1 MKILAK
7 GAVVLV
13 VSLFALGAAQE
24 ATPQNKD
31 GMTMGQGSMG
41 QNSTGQNNMNQGV
54 MGDQQGMMAMM
65 QMMQACSNMMQT
77 MQGKQMGMMDGQ
89 GMKPMMGAAAT
100 AAQMDKATARALAR
114 AFLTGR
120 DSAAALT
127 LQNVLPTA
135 KGYTVGYVQGGTA
148 GKLLVD
154 AATGNVQ
161 PRTAE

>member
-7 GAVVLV
+7 GAVILV
-13 VSLFALGAAQE
+13 ISLLALGAAQE

-31 GMTMGQGSMG
+31 GMTMEQG
-41 QNSTGQNNMNQGV
+41 NMNQDK

-77 MQGKQMGMMDGQ
+77 MQGTQMGMMGEQMD
-89 GMKPMMGAAAT
+89 MKPMNMGAAA
-100 AAQMDKATARALAR
+100 ASAQIDKAAAKALAR

-120 DSAAALT
+120 DSAATLT
-127 LQNVLPTA
+127 LQNVLATEG
-135 KGYTVGYVQGGTA
+135 GYAVGYLQGDTL

-154 AATGNVQ
+154 AATGKVQ
-161 PRTAE
+161 SQTAE

>member
-13 VSLFALGAAQE
+13 FSLFALGAAQE

-41 QNSTGQNNMNQGV
+41 QNNMNQGM

-77 MQGKQMGMMDGQ
+77 MQGKQMGMMGEQ
-89 GMKPMMGAAAT
+89 MNMKPMNMGTAAASARIDKV
-100 AAQMDKATARALAR
+100 AAKALAR

-127 LQNVLPTA
+127 LQNVLVTEG
-135 KGYTVGYVQGGTA
+135 GYTVGYLQGGTS
-148 GKLLVD
+148 GKLSVD

-161 PRTAE
+161 PQTAE

>member
-13 VSLFALGAAQE
+13 LSLFASGAAQE

-31 GMTMGQGSMG
+31 GMTMGQG
-41 QNSTGQNNMNQGV
+41 NMNQGM
-54 MGDQQGMMAMM
+54 MGDQQDMMAMM
-65 QMMQACSNMMQT
+65 QMMQACSNTMQT
-77 MQGKQMGMMDGQ
+77 MQGKQMGMMGGQ
-89 GMKPMMGAAAT
+89 MNMKPMNMGTAATSARIDEAAA
-100 AAQMDKATARALAR
+100 KALAR

-127 LQNVLPTA
+127 LRNVLATEE
-135 KGYTVGYVQGGTA
+135 GYTVGYLQGGTS
-148 GKLLVD
+148 GKLLVN

-161 PRTAE
+161 PQTAE